1 MSLEFSEGAV
11 TRARRELK
19 LVLSPEQAQLVC
31 DRLSDEIGGE
41 TPFPTLIT
49 SIYFDRPG
57 LELAARAIAT
67 PNDCVKVRTK
77 EYFPDRGARG
87 VDRVVVEVKR
97 ERDGLTRKRRVWIP
111 RSELAGVIGPRSPL
125 VRRGRRML
133 PVVAVTYVRQ
143 VFQRSESWRVTV
155 DRDVCFYPV
164 GSATAF
170 SSRRVG
176 PKELGRP
183 VHVEPRVVVE
193 VKHSNGKL
201 PYWLYELQ
209 GVRSRGFSKFAE
221 GMSRLYPIEANA
233 RG

>member
-1 MSLEFSEGAV
+1 MSLEFSEGPV
-11 TRARRELK
+11 TMARREFK
-19 LVLSPEQAQLVC
+19 LVLSPEQAQLLC

-57 LELAARAIAT
+57 LSLAARAIAT

-97 ERDGLTRKRRVWIP
+97 ERNGLTRKKRIWIP
-111 RSELAGVIGPRSPL
+111 RSELVSVLGPRSPFL
-125 VRRGRRML
+125 RRIRRIL
-133 PVVAVTYVRQ
+133 PVMAVTYVRQ

-164 GSATAF
+164 GAATAF
-170 SSRRVG
+170 SGRRVG

-193 VKHSNGKL
+193 VKHLDGKL
-201 PYWLYELQ
+201 PWWLYELQ
-209 GVRSRGFSKFAE
+209 LLRARTFSKFAE